1 MIQTKELQIKIK
13 FQVKIF
19 KPRLILNC
27 FNLLALITHELGL
40 RNKENRKSAYSRL
53 KNSNLN
59 IIWSVTYTPWKHVN
73 LTTETVKKNLQQIK
87 AHQTHHLLK
96 SSKLGGIWIQLLG
109 LLIEN
114 LKKVIADTLVN

>member
-59 IIWSVTYTPWKHVN
+59 II
-73 LTTETVKKNLQQIK
+73 
-87 AHQTHHLLK
+87 
-96 SSKLGGIWIQLLG
+96 
-109 LLIEN
+109 
-114 LKKVIADTLVN
+114 